1 MATKA
6 NLVIDQGSSFSTSI
20 ALTDNDGVA
29 LNLTGYTG
37 AAQIRKHYTSSNA
50 VSFSV
55 AINVNTSEVDLS
67 LTAVQTAAMTAGRYV
82 YDVEL
87 TLGSLVSRV
96 IEGIVTVTPEVT
108 RA

>member
-6 NLVIDQGSSFSTSI
+6 NLTIDQGSSFSTSI

-37 AAQIRKHYTSSNA
+37 AAQLRKHYTSSTA
-50 VSFSV
+50 VTFTV
-55 AINVNTSEVDLS
+55 TIDALNGEVGLS
-67 LTAVQTAAMTAGRYV
+67 LTSTQTAAIAAGRYV

-87 TLGSLVSRV
+87 TIGSLVSRV

-108 RA
+108 KI

>member
-20 ALTDNDGVA
+20 VLTDNDGVA

-37 AAQIRKHYTSSNA
+37 AAQIRKHYTSSTA
-50 VSFSV
+50 VTFTV
-55 AINVNTSEVDLS
+55 TIDALNGEVGLS
-67 LTAVQTAAMTAGRYV
+67 LTSTQTAAIAAGRYV

-87 TLGSLVSRV
+87 TIGSLVSRV
-96 IEGIVTVTPEVT
+96 IEGIITVTPEVT
-108 RA
+108 KT

>member
-6 NLVIDQGSSFSTSI
+6 NLIIDQGSSFSTSI

-37 AAQIRKHYTSSNA
+37 AAQIRKHYTSSTA
-50 VSFSV
+50 VTFTV
-55 AINVNTSEVDLS
+55 TIDVPNGEVLLS
-67 LTAVQTAAMTAGRYV
+67 LTSTQTAAIAAGRYV

-87 TLGSLVSRV
+87 TIGSLVSRV
-96 IEGIVTVTPEVT
+96 IEGIITVTPEVT
-108 RA
+108 KT

>member
-6 NLVIDQGSSFSTSI
+6 NLIIDQGSSFSTSI

-37 AAQIRKHYTSSNA
+37 AAQIRKHYTSSTA
-50 VSFSV
+50 VTFTV
-55 AINVNTSEVDLS
+55 TIDEPNGEVLLS
-67 LTAVQTAAMTAGRYV
+67 LTSTQTAAIAAGRYV

-87 TLGSLVSRV
+87 TIGSLVSRV
-96 IEGIVTVTPEVT
+96 IEGIITVTPEVT
-108 RA
+108 KA